1 MRTKHLLT
9 KTLLAIAGLCVGS
22 TSAWAGTTVYDL
34 KTLAGSGYTTASWS
48 TSYVST
54 TDGEDAVKCYY
65 MSVSDGETVNDF
77 DNRIAVS
84 GNSTSGNPYMRSGYG
99 YFFNTKNRTR
109 YVAIPGLKNGD
120 VVNIVFTKT
129 DIVTVT
135 TVNDFVHSG
144 GTISAGNAISSNT
157 NYTVST
163 ASDSYDLFIKCV
175 IPNEGNA
182 GANNWYIQSVTITS
196 TSETI
201 TKPGIAVTGANNGN
215 RTIAI
220 TSSKTDA
227 DNNTVTYYTKD
238 GSTPSN
244 SSTLYD
250 GAFTV
255 TSSDIVEGK
264 VTIKAITY
272 KDGDL
277 SVASNVSTLEL
288 TDVGTTI
295 KLATP
300 TVTLT
305 GMVLENGVYYPQYTF
320 NSVSTGT
327 YGSPSITLTATLGG
341 GNISSPYT
349 ANTAGTISVV
359 ASAEGYTSS
368 DAAEQVVAGT
378 AYFISKSYDFTDKA
392 LRGTYEVSAA
402 TSKINNATVYVYG
415 PIATDAITG
424 LTLTASKWGFLASSN
439 SAEAASRSLCAR
451 WGAGTLTY
459 DAFASGDILA
469 GTYHGGT
476 SYAMSTT
483 SSIDLAQYAEL
494 IALNVYTPIPATAVA
509 LASGDAKHLTF
520 KNATSGSSTWE
531 NWLIALYGNGTKA
544 AQVRADWW
552 DDIAATNAGFTYGY
566 TYSSDGGTTADN
578 TNVWATFQTDMA
590 DADIDFTLSYTG
602 GTFYVIGTMTKG
614 TDVYYVN
621 FSKSGLSGTVYY
633 DLFGNN
639 ATLSNITTAAT
650 SVVTAPAHPTNV
662 AVTMG
667 SNGYT
672 TYANNVY
679 PLDLT
684 SAPAYK
690 AAVAG
695 SKVNFTLF
703 GQAVPANTGMLVKG
717 TADGTV
723 NLPIA
728 DASTA
733 VAGNDFLVNASGATF
748 EAAANTTYYAM
759 IKNSDP
765 LTFGT
770 FAPGTLAFPANKAYL
785 TVVTGGAPSLIAIFD
800 GGQTTGI
807 DAVKG
812 SEFTVDGKYYNLAGQ
827 RVAQPTK
834 GLYIVNGKKVVVK

>member
-22 TSAWAGTTVYDL
+22 TSAWAATETYDFGANATTWANNATLSGDAITQETSSVSVYLAAFGEYTLGNRFATSKTRSTSGKYQDWWIRSGSGWNCLLTYTGNTNNYYLSILNLKDGDKVTITLSNGSLYLLSNNVSGQTVTTEESTTLTSGTTYTISTASETTHLDL
-34 KTLAGSGYTTASWS
+34 RGVGQSTRISKVVIETSAAETMGAPSIAITGANGNNRTVTITPGVGSGGSDATA
-48 TSYVST
+48 TYYT
-54 TDGEDAVKCYY
+54 TDGTEPSSSNGTLYISPFSINTNTTVK
-65 MSVSDGETVNDF
+65 
-77 DNRIAVS
+77 AVS
-84 GNSTSGNPYMRSGYG
+84 Y
-99 YFFNTKNRTR
+99 
-109 YVAIPGLKNGD
+109 L
-120 VVNIVFTKT
+120 
-129 DIVTVT
+129 
-135 TVNDFVHSG
+135 
-144 GTISAGNAISSNT
+144 
-157 NYTVST
+157 
-163 ASDSYDLFIKCV
+163 
-175 IPNEGNA
+175 
-182 GANNWYIQSVTITS
+182 
-196 TSETI
+196 
-201 TKPGIAVTGANNGN
+201 
-215 RTIAI
+215 
-220 TSSKTDA
+220 
-227 DNNTVTYYTKD
+227 
-238 GSTPSN
+238 
-244 SSTLYD
+244 SSTI
-250 GAFTV
+250 G
-255 TSSDIVEGK
+255 DIASE
-264 VTIKAITY
+264 
-272 KDGDL
+272 DL
-277 SVASNVSTLEL
+277 EA
-288 TDVGTTI
+288 GTTI

-300 TVTLT
+300 TITLT

-359 ASAEGYTSS
+359 ASADGYTSS

-392 LRGTYEVSAA
+392 LRGTYEVSAT

-459 DAFASGDILA
+459 DAFAFGDILT
-469 GTYHGGT
+469 GTYHGGS

-494 IALNVYTPIPATAVA
+494 IALNVYTPIPATSVA

-520 KNATSGSSTWE
+520 KNTTKGASTWE

-578 TNVWATFQTDMA
+578 TNVWATFQSDMA

-662 AVTMG
+662 SVTMG

-703 GQAVPANTGMLVKG
+703 EQAVPANTGMLVKG
-717 TADGTV
+717 TANGTV

-812 SEFTVDGKYYNLAGQ
+812 SEFTVDGEYYNLAGQ

-834 GLYIVNGKKVVVK
+834 GLYIVNGKKVVLHE

>member
-1 MRTKHLLT
+1 
-9 KTLLAIAGLCVGS
+9 
-22 TSAWAGTTVYDL
+22 
-34 KTLAGSGYTTASWS
+34 
-48 TSYVST
+48 
-54 TDGEDAVKCYY
+54 
-65 MSVSDGETVNDF
+65 
-77 DNRIAVS
+77 
-84 GNSTSGNPYMRSGYG
+84 
-99 YFFNTKNRTR
+99 
-109 YVAIPGLKNGD
+109 
-120 VVNIVFTKT
+120 
-129 DIVTVT
+129 
-135 TVNDFVHSG
+135 
-144 GTISAGNAISSNT
+144 
-157 NYTVST
+157 
-163 ASDSYDLFIKCV
+163 
-175 IPNEGNA
+175 
-182 GANNWYIQSVTITS
+182 
-196 TSETI
+196 
-201 TKPGIAVTGANNGN
+201 
-215 RTIAI
+215 
-220 TSSKTDA
+220 
-227 DNNTVTYYTKD
+227 
-238 GSTPSN
+238 
-244 SSTLYD
+244 
-250 GAFTV
+250 
-255 TSSDIVEGK
+255 
-264 VTIKAITY
+264 
-272 KDGDL
+272 
-277 SVASNVSTLEL
+277 
-288 TDVGTTI
+288 
-295 KLATP
+295 
-300 TVTLT
+300 
-305 GMVLENGVYYPQYTF
+305 
-320 NSVSTGT
+320 
-327 YGSPSITLTATLGG
+327 
-341 GNISSPYT
+341 
-349 ANTAGTISVV
+349 
-359 ASAEGYTSS
+359 
-368 DAAEQVVAGT
+368 
-378 AYFISKSYDFTDKA
+378 
-392 LRGTYEVSAA
+392 
-402 TSKINNATVYVYG
+402 
-415 PIATDAITG
+415 
-424 LTLTASKWGFLASSN
+424 
-439 SAEAASRSLCAR
+439 
-451 WGAGTLTY
+451 
-459 DAFASGDILA
+459 
-469 GTYHGGT
+469 
-476 SYAMSTT
+476 MSTT

-494 IALNVYTPIPATAVA
+494 IALNVYTPIPATAIA

-520 KNATSGSSTWE
+520 NNATSGSSTWE

-667 SNGYT
+667 SNGYA

-717 TADGTV
+717 TANGTV

-812 SEFTVDGKYYNLAGQ
+812 SEFTVDGEYYNLAGQ